1 MLDRDSY
8 RVGSTALLTI
18 KSSKPNLYAIFTLER
33 GGRVVREE
41 FLKIDGRKVISI
53 PY

>member
-1 MLDRDSY
+1 MIEPVIDPIQEIYLEYVDRDSY

-33 GGRVVREE
+33 V
-41 FLKIDGRKVISI
+41 
-53 PY
+53 